1 MQFFPVAALT
11 IFCLLIRQY
20 FQFKDIKISFTLCLG
35 FILPSILVSI
45 YYYLNNNFLDLF
57 YNVVHYPLSDL
68 IARNIESENIIADT
82 NSLFLISSTEKINTL
97 FNHLTQNSVFHLL
110 YLYFF
115 IFIVFIILSV
125 KLIRVINF
133 ANYKLIIISVS
144 IISALIISLGTGS
157 VHRHYLVVLLPMVP
171 IFLANIFNIL
181 NYDLVNQKKFK
192 TFLFGCSIFFVISL
206 FFENQKFYSNK
217 FKHTIIIGNNFNFYS
232 PKIFQYLKLNDKDK
246 IIIWGWKPEMYLLSN
261 LNPAARDTIN
271 QNKSISSPIENTLE
285 KIYSRFQK

>member
-144 IISALIISLGTGS
+144 IISALIIL
-157 VHRHYLVVLLPMVP
+157 
-171 IFLANIFNIL
+171 
-181 NYDLVNQKKFK
+181 
-192 TFLFGCSIFFVISL
+192 
-206 FFENQKFYSNK
+206 
-217 FKHTIIIGNNFNFYS
+217 
-232 PKIFQYLKLNDKDK
+232 
-246 IIIWGWKPEMYLLSN
+246 
-261 LNPAARDTIN
+261 
-271 QNKSISSPIENTLE
+271 
-285 KIYSRFQK
+285 